1 MKNKTLIASLAFAR
15 NAINVS
21 QSWIYDIADFAVRV
35 INGGENVYKR
45 NTGIFS
51 TLKVNLFELG
61 IGDKENFVSIGDKDV
76 FNYQGTN
83 RIGKSVQ
90 NKISALW
97 HFLECVI
104 VSSSRSITKDQVGLS
119 PEMAKELVKD
129 FNLTYDTLST
139 ALPAFKEFLSE
150 SNTDKKVTHLKKL
163 IANSLSNAS
172 ESNKSK
178 GKNSKGKPS
187 KNSFAGVM
195 QRIDATAE
203 MVQDMNSNKTAK
215 ENLTKAISAQV
226 KTNELTKDDLILRI
240 ANLDALRRQYQ
251 IQLTAIVDKEKESA
265 IELAATGTDGK

>member
-1 MKNKTLIASLAFAR
+1 MKTLIKSLAVAKE
-15 NAINVS
+15 AIGRS

-76 FNYQGTN
+76 FDYQGTN

-104 VSSSRSITKDQVGLS
+104 TSTSRSITKDQVGFS
-119 PEMAKELVKD
+119 SEMAKGLVKEFD
-129 FNLTYDTLST
+129 LTYDTLST

-150 SNTDKKVTHLKKL
+150 TNENKTVTHLKEL
-163 IANSLSNAS
+163 INKSLGNAS
-172 ESNKSK
+172 DVNKSK
-178 GKNSKGKPS
+178 GKNSKGHPS
-187 KNSFAGVM
+187 KNSFDGVL
-195 QRIDATAE
+195 QRIGDTAE
-203 MVQDMNSNKTAK
+203 ICSDLQANKTAR
-215 ENLTKAISAQV
+215 ENVTKVLSTQI
-226 KTNELTKDDLILRI
+226 KTGELTKEDLIRRI
-240 ANLDALRRQYQ
+240 ADTQALLKEYTQ
-251 IQLTAIVDKEKESA
+251 QLKALKEQESA
-265 IELAATGTDGK
+265 LKSTGTDGK